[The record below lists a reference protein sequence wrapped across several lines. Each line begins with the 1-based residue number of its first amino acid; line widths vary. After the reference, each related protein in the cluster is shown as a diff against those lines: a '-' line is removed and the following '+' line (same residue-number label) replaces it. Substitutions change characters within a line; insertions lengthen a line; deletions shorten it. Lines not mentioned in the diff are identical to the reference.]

1 MLAEK
6 SVTLDEVERTIVA
19 IVHYFGNVS
28 LRLLNKAFAYVA
40 LKRSELA
47 EHVVVGEHGYIIEG
61 WRERLAK
68 LEAAGLVR
76 LSREGKWP
84 RMEKAGSFE
93 IPSDLLPI
101 LERVKK
107 IVEKYGV
114 EGLRRLVEK
123 KTLLSGVKYEFI
135 GHKMTEVLEYAR
147 QVREEI
153 KRNRAECPWCPTVE
167 EFLQIRRCLE
177 HVSD

>member
-1 MLAEK
+1 VLAEK
-6 SVTLDEVERTIVA
+6 SVALDEVEKTIAA

-40 LKRSELA
+40 LKMPELA
-47 EHVVVGEHGYIIEG
+47 QHVVVGEHGYIIEG

-68 LEAAGLVR
+68 LEAAGLVHVVGG
-76 LSREGKWP
+76 GKWP
-84 RMEKAGSFE
+84 RIEKAGSFE
-93 IPSDLLPI
+93 IPGDLLPI
-101 LERVKK
+101 LERAKK

-123 KTLLSGVKYEFI
+123 KTLLSGVEYEFI

-153 KRNRAECPWCPTVE
+153 ERNRAECPWCPTVE
-167 EFLQIRRCLE
+167 EFLQIRRRLE